1 MKKETKVLLIEDDQM
16 LVKGLVGYLENE
28 GFLVEFA
35 IDGPTGYK
43 LAEKNSPDVILLDI
57 ILPRMDGFKVLE
69 KLKKSPKTKKIP
81 VIILSNLGQEEE
93 IRKGKSL
100 GAKDFLVKANV
111 ELKDVAAKVS
121 KVLK

>member
-16 LVKGLVGYLENE
+16 LVKGLVSYLENE
-28 GFLVEFA
+28 GFMVEFA
-35 IDGPTGYK
+35 IDGPTGFK
-43 LAEKNSPDVILLDI
+43 LAEKNRPDIILLDI

-93 IRKGKSL
+93 IKKGKLL
-100 GAKDFLVKANV
+100 GAEDFLVKANV
-111 ELKDVAAKVS
+111 DLKDVVV
-121 KVLK
+121 KVLRVLE